1 MSVPIQVENLFF
13 SYNETPIIDNASFVV
28 NKGEFI
34 GVIGPNG
41 GGKTTLI
48 RLLLG
53 LLTPQKGKILINGQP
68 PKTGLGS
75 MAYVPQTLR
84 FDRLFPISVVD
95 MVLMGLLSKLPW
107 YGRYSQEDK
116 KKALESLSLMQLE
129 HKANSPVGSLSTG
142 QLQRALIARALV
154 CDPQILLLDEPTASV
169 DQSSEEMIYQILNS
183 LKGSKTILMVTHD
196 LDAIISQFERV
207 ICVQTQVST
216 LAREA
221 VCEHFAVGLYH
232 KPLIQLSG
240 GRS

>member
-1 MSVPIQVENLFF
+1 MNSPIVVENLSFA
-13 SYNETPIIDNASFVV
+13 YNETPIIDNASFEI

-34 GVIGPNG
+34 GIIGPNG

-68 PKTGLGS
+68 PKEGLGS

-84 FDRLFPISVVD
+84 FDRLFPISVIE
-95 MVLMGLLSKLPW
+95 MVLMGLLSQLPW
-107 YGRYSQEDK
+107 YGRYSQLDK
-116 KKALESLSLMQLE
+116 KKALDSLSLMQLAD
-129 HKANSPVGSLSTG
+129 KAYAPVGSLSTG

-154 CDPQILLLDEPTASV
+154 SDPEILLLDEPTASV
-169 DQSSEEMIYQILNS
+169 DQSSEEMIYTLLNS
-183 LKGSKTILMVTHD
+183 LKGDKTILMVTHD
-196 LDAIISQFERV
+196 LDAIISQFKRV

-216 LAREA
+216 LEREA

-232 KPLIQLSG
+232 KPLIHLSG
-240 GRS
+240 VKQ

>member
-13 SYNETPIIDNASFVV
+13 SYNESPIIDNASFVV
-28 NKGEFI
+28 NQGEFI

-53 LLTPQKGKILINGQP
+53 LLTPQKGKILIDGHP
-68 PKTGLGS
+68 PKAGLGS

-84 FDRLFPISVVD
+84 FDRLFPISVLE

-107 YGRYSQEDK
+107 YGRYSHEDK
-116 KKALESLSLMQLE
+116 KKALEALRLMQLE

-216 LAREA
+216 LEREA
-221 VCEHFAVGLYH
+221 VCEHFAIGLYH
-232 KPLIQLSG
+232 KPLVQLSG
-240 GRS
+240 GK